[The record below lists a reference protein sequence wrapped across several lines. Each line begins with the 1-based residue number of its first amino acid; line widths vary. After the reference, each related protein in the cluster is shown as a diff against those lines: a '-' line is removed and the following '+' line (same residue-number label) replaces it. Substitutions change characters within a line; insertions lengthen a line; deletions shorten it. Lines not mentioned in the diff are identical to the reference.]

1 MKISEAIM
9 FAIQKS
15 GGQVDYYQ
23 FAEWIGILVK
33 SGYLESDCEGE
44 GSNIKFLLRLTEKGK
59 TYLFNSGIKE

>member
-23 FAEWIGILVK
+23 SAEWIGILVK

-44 GSNIKFLLRLTEKGK
+44 GPSIKFLLRLTEKGK
-59 TYLFNSGIKE
+59 VYLHNLGLKE